1 MDMTSYLIHL
11 LREMMDF
18 RVAADGFGLSSNP
31 SAAGENGSAHWRARS
46 PFFVVS
52 FYFLNLSTNQA
63 GPLVFVLTLPE
74 LLPGPAVVLPES
86 LFAPGSETV
95 SALLEPL
102 DELEP
107 DELLPLFFE
116 LELAVVSV
124 WALVTPG
131 RSYSTSAVVV
141 STAPGSF
148 APVVSLVSFVLEVS
162 LIPDVSS
169 FDLVVSSE
177 EVVSFVFF
185 EPAFTLLPSESVS

>member
-1 MDMTSYLIHL
+1 MDVSSYLIHL

-46 PFFVVS
+46 PFLWSILIV
-52 FYFLNLSTNQA
+52 YAQA
-63 GPLVFVLTLPE
+63 GPFVLVLTLPAE
-74 LLPGPAVVLPES
+74 PEPGPPVVLPKS

-148 APVVSLVSFVLEVS
+148 ASVVSFVSFVLEFS
-162 LIPDVSS
+162 LVPDVSS

-185 EPAFTLLPSESVS
+185 VDAFTLLPSASVS